1 MADSYLGLAFRTER
15 AKHPERFDIDEKE
28 LDKKLKVEA
37 KERAERDANNAKLR
51 EQRETARTG
60 KTPAQKLAAE
70 NKKKHWDLLQDVK
83 NASVRE
89 NSYGHPDVAHWT
101 KIITDAEAALAKAVS
116 PGEERRLNR
125 VLFEAREQ
133 LRDAQHRL
141 KKYQAEH
148 TRAMGLLKAF
158 EVENKIA
165 V

>member
-37 KERAERDANNAKLR
+37 KERAERDANNTKLR

-70 NKKKHWDLLQDVK
+70 NKRKHWDLLQDVK

-89 NSYGHPDVAHWT
+89 HSYGHPDVAHWQAEVD
-101 KIITDAEAALAKAVS
+101 KAEASLVKPLS
-116 PGEERRLNR
+116 PGDEGRINLALVTAKQEL
-125 VLFEAREQ
+125 VEAQ
-133 LRDAQHRL
+133 ARL
-141 KKYQAEH
+141 KRYQAEH
-148 TRAMGLLKAF
+148 TRATGLLKAF
-158 EVENKIA
+158 EAENKIA
-165 V
+165 